1 MILALAAGE
10 VGEEG
15 LTRWIRDNW
24 PAVAA
29 K

>member
-10 VGEEG
+10 VKEEG

-24 PAVAA
+24 PHEPAR
-29 K
+29 